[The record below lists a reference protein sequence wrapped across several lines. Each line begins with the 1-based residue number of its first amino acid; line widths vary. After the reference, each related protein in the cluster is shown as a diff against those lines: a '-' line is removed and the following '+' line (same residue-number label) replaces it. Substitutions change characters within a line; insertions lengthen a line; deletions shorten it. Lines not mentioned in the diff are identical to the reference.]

1 MTAKVGF
8 PTLRL
13 IRAAIGKVSVRGLA
27 PGKWREIGADAPWS
41 AGNTCC

>member
-13 IRAAIGKVSVRGLA
+13 IRAAIGKVSVYGLA
-27 PGKWREIGADAPWS
+27 PGSWREIGTDTPWS
-41 AGNTCC
+41 G

>member
-13 IRAAIGKVSVRGLA
+13 IRAAIGKVNVEGLA
-27 PGKWREIGADAPWS
+27 LGTWREISPEAPWS
-41 AGNTCC
+41 G